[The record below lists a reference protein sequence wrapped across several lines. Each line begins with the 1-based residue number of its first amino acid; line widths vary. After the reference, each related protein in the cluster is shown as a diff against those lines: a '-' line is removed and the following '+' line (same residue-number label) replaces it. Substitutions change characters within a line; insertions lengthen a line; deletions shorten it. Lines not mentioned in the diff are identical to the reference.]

1 MTKRSR
7 KLLPA
12 IHPGEILFEEFM
24 KPLGLSINRVAR
36 DLRVPVARI
45 ADIVHGQR
53 GVSSD
58 TALRLARYFSTT
70 PAFWMNLQSA
80 YSLEVAEREVKG
92 QIDRDVHPLNAAA
105 GEAVGQDGI
114 LRGGWQPPLSLD
126 SAKLNGKSRSLRRRT
141 LPQSC
146 GRGPN

>member
-1 MTKRSR
+1 MTKKSQD
-7 KLLPA
+7 LLPA

-36 DLRVPVARI
+36 DLRVPVTRI

-58 TALRLARYFSTT
+58 TALRLARYFGTT

-80 YSLEVAEREVKG
+80 YSLEVAEREAKE
-92 QIDRDVHPLNAAA
+92 QIERDVHPLNAAA
-105 GEAVGQDGI
+105 
-114 LRGGWQPPLSLD
+114 
-126 SAKLNGKSRSLRRRT
+126 
-141 LPQSC
+141 
-146 GRGPN
+146 

>member
-7 KLLPA
+7 ELLPA

-24 KPLGLSINRVAR
+24 QPFGLSINRVAR
-36 DLRVPVARI
+36 DLRVPVTRI

-92 QIDRDVHPLNAAA
+92 QIDRDVHPLS
-105 GEAVGQDGI
+105 AV
-114 LRGGWQPPLSLD
+114 
-126 SAKLNGKSRSLRRRT
+126 A
-141 LPQSC
+141 
-146 GRGPN
+146 